1 MPHNAQSR
9 PYDELLRTHIAGIDM
24 RTPVLTASGTF
35 GFGEEFADFVDLARL
50 GGVMVKG
57 TTLAPRRGNDGVR
70 IAETPQG
77 MLNCIGLENPGVE
90 HFLTEILPRI
100 QPYGMNVI
108 VNISGS
114 SVEDYAALAARLN
127 VAGVAAL
134 EINISCPNV
143 REGGIVF
150 GTDPHAAAEVVRAVK
165 GASEKPVIA
174 KLSPNVTSITEMAH
188 AVEEAGADIISLIN
202 TLIGMQID
210 IERRCPVLGN
220 RTGGLSGPA
229 VKPVAVR
236 MVWDVAHVV
245 HVPVIG
251 MGGISSWQDAVEFF
265 LAGASAVAVG
275 TANFI
280 DPAVTM
286 KICDGLGRYL
296 HENQISNIR
305 EIVGAAWNE

>member
-1 MPHNAQSR
+1 MPHNAQSY

-143 REGGIVF
+143 KEGGIVF

-296 HENQISNIR
+296 HEHQMSNIR
-305 EIVGAAWNE
+305 EIVGAAWE

>member
-1 MPHNAQSR
+1 MPHNTQSY
-9 PYDELLRTHIAGIDM
+9 PYDELLRTNIAGIDM

-57 TTLAPRRGNDGVR
+57 TTLAPRCGNDGVR

-77 MLNCIGLENPGVE
+77 MLNCIGLENPGVDV
-90 HFLTEILPRI
+90 FLTEILPRI

-127 VAGVAAL
+127 VAGVVAL

-143 REGGIVF
+143 KEGGIVF
-150 GTDPHAAAEVVRAVK
+150 GTDPHAAAAVVCAVK
-165 GASEKPVIA
+165 AASEKPVIA
-174 KLSPNVTSITEMAH
+174 KLSPNVTSITEMAL

-229 VKPVAVR
+229 VKPIAVR

-280 DPAVTM
+280 DPAITM

-296 HENQISNIR
+296 HENQMSSIR
-305 EIVGAAWNE
+305 DLIGQAWE